1 MEVHPLVNE
10 SGETGL
16 SQQEEG
22 TKPKTYLP
30 TAQGFPS
37 AFPVADSCMSLD
49 AAFKIEGL

>member
-1 MEVHPLVNE
+1 MEVQPLVNE
-10 SGETGL
+10 AGETGL

-30 TAQGFPS
+30 AQGFPS
-37 AFPVADSCMSLD
+37 AFPVADSCISLD